1 MDMNGKIANPTHL
14 VLQHLLVPP
23 ITIRPSVAM
32 DASQGRYVIFALTAR
47 THAAP
52 TAHGMARHD
61 TDGDR
66 PG

>member
-32 DASQGRYVIFALTAR
+32 DASQGRYVNCSDR
-47 THAAP
+47 TH
-52 TAHGMARHD
+52 THRTHRTARHD
-61 TDGDR
+61 THGDR

>member
-32 DASQGRYVIFALTAR
+32 DASQGRYVTYALTAR
-47 THAAP
+47 THTP
-52 TAHGMARHD
+52 HTPHTTRHD
-61 TDGDR
+61 TRGDR
-66 PG
+66 PS